1 MGSLPK
7 DNEPIQINGAF
18 HISTNVIC
26 FGVASMAK
34 AELGALY
41 HNCQISIIF
50 CSILKDMGH
59 IQSKLQ

>member
-1 MGSLPK
+1 MGWLPK
-7 DNEPIQINGAF
+7 DNEPIQINSAF
-18 HISTNVIC
+18 HVSTNVIC
-26 FGVASMAK
+26 LGIASAAK
-34 AELGALY
+34 AELGASY